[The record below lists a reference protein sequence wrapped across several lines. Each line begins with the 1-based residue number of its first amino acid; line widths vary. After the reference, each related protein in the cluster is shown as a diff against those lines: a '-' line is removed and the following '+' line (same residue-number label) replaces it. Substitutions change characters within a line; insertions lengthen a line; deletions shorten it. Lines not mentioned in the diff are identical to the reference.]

1 MLKINGHVKSEETYG
16 TERYYI
22 KKVTYA
28 KAKVVY
34 AKHLEDKE
42 YVKDKQLKVKRHVKV
57 KQEHVKVVDEVVKV
71 VVEKLIG
78 NVVENLVLEN
88 MKIYK

>member
-28 KAKVVY
+28 KAKAIY
-34 AKHLEDKE
+34 AKRLEDKE
-42 YVKDKQLKVKRHVKV
+42 YVKEKQLKVKE
-57 KQEHVKVVDEVVKV
+57 EHVKVVKEVVKKV
-71 VVEKLIG
+71 VKKKVVEKMIEKL
-78 NVVENLVLEN
+78 VESLVLERRY
-88 MKIYK
+88 I